1 MLTTLKNSGRYHEVL
16 FMAILSVTCFVFSV
30 FRVAYTKS
38 TLYLFLDWN
47 LFLAFI
53 PWALTTWLA
62 LSPRLEERKIS
73 LGLLLMTWFVFFPNA
88 PYIITDLFH
97 LQHTSAMPIWY
108 DTVQI
113 VAFAWTGLLFGF
125 LSLREIELLNRK
137 RWGNRMAILVIVG
150 LLFVSGFGIYIG
162 RFLRWNSWDL
172 INHPLHLLGDITER
186 MVHPLQH
193 TRTWGVTVF
202 MGILL
207 NMIYWS
213 LRFFR
218 SPEKR
223 FASPE
228 HHNFSTENVKD

>member
-1 MLTTLKNSGRYHEVL
+1 MLTTLKKSGRYQEVL
-16 FMAILSVTCFVFSV
+16 FMAILSFTCFAFSV
-30 FRVAYTKS
+30 FRVAYTQS

-62 LSPRLEERKIS
+62 LSPRLEERKFS
-73 LGLLLMTWFVFFPNA
+73 LLLLLMTWLIFFPNA

-97 LQHTSAMPIWY
+97 LQHSSAMPVWY

-125 LSLREIELLNRK
+125 LSLREIEYRI
-137 RWGNRMAILVIVG
+137 RISWGNRMAIVVIAA
-150 LLFVSGFGIYIG
+150 LLFLSGLGIYIG

-172 INHPLHLLGDITER
+172 INNPLRLLGDITER
-186 MVHPLQH
+186 VLHPLEH
-193 TRTWGVTVF
+193 TRTWGVTLF

-213 LRFFR
+213 LRFFKI
-218 SPEKR
+218 PDKR
-223 FASPE
+223 FASQKQ
-228 HHNFSTENVKD
+228 HKFSAKSVKD